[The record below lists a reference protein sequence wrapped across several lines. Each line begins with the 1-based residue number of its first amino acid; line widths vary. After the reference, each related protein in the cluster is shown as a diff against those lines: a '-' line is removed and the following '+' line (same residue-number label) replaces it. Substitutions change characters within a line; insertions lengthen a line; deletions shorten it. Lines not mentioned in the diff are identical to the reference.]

1 MRHDATPEQQVVGKS
16 VQDDER
22 LCIQRTQG
30 EVRVTPTQEAINKIE
45 GLEREVAIRHEEV
58 ERRLERG
65 DKRFDKLEMM
75 IWGVYATVIIAVALP
90 QLLVR

>member
-1 MRHDATPEQQVVGKS
+1 
-16 VQDDER
+16 
-22 LCIQRTQG
+22 
-30 EVRVTPTQEAINKIE
+30 VTPTQKAITKIE
-45 GLEREVAIRHEEV
+45 ALEREVGVRHEEV

>member
-1 MRHDATPEQQVVGKS
+1 
-16 VQDDER
+16 
-22 LCIQRTQG
+22 
-30 EVRVTPTQEAINKIE
+30 VTPTQQAIAKIE
-45 GLEREVAIRHEEV
+45 ALEREVSIRHEEV

>member
-1 MRHDATPEQQVVGKS
+1 M
-16 VQDDER
+16 
-22 LCIQRTQG
+22 
-30 EVRVTPTQEAINKIE
+30 TPTEKALAKIE
-45 GLEREVAIRHEEV
+45 ALEREVGIRHEEV

>member
-1 MRHDATPEQQVVGKS
+1 M
-16 VQDDER
+16 
-22 LCIQRTQG
+22 
-30 EVRVTPTQEAINKIE
+30 TPTKETIAKIE
-45 GLEREVAIRHEEV
+45 ALEREVGIRHEEV

>member
-1 MRHDATPEQQVVGKS
+1 M
-16 VQDDER
+16 
-22 LCIQRTQG
+22 
-30 EVRVTPTQEAINKIE
+30 TPTQQAISKIE
-45 GLEREVAIRHEEV
+45 ALEREVGIRHEEV

-75 IWGVYATVIIAVALP
+75 IWGVYVTVIVAVALP

>member
-1 MRHDATPEQQVVGKS
+1 M
-16 VQDDER
+16 
-22 LCIQRTQG
+22 
-30 EVRVTPTQEAINKIE
+30 TPTQQAIAKIE
-45 GLEREVAIRHEEV
+45 ALEREVGIRHEEV

>member
-1 MRHDATPEQQVVGKS
+1 M
-16 VQDDER
+16 
-22 LCIQRTQG
+22 
-30 EVRVTPTQEAINKIE
+30 TPTEKAIAKIE
-45 GLEREVAIRHEEV
+45 ALEREVGIRHEEV

>member
-1 MRHDATPEQQVVGKS
+1 M
-16 VQDDER
+16 
-22 LCIQRTQG
+22 
-30 EVRVTPTQEAINKIE
+30 TPTKEAIAKIE
-45 GLEREVAIRHEEV
+45 ALEREVGIRHEEV

>member
-1 MRHDATPEQQVVGKS
+1 M
-16 VQDDER
+16 
-22 LCIQRTQG
+22 
-30 EVRVTPTQEAINKIE
+30 TPTQQAIAKIE
-45 GLEREVAIRHEEV
+45 ALEREFALRHEEV

-75 IWGVYATVIIAVALP
+75 IWGVYATVIVAVALP

>member
-1 MRHDATPEQQVVGKS
+1 M
-16 VQDDER
+16 
-22 LCIQRTQG
+22 
-30 EVRVTPTQEAINKIE
+30 TPTQKAITKIE
-45 GLEREVAIRHEEV
+45 ALEREVGVRHEEV

>member
-1 MRHDATPEQQVVGKS
+1 
-16 VQDDER
+16 
-22 LCIQRTQG
+22 
-30 EVRVTPTQEAINKIE
+30 VTPTQQAISKIE
-45 GLEREVAIRHEEV
+45 ALEREVGIRHEEV

-75 IWGVYATVIIAVALP
+75 IWGVYVTVIVAVALP

>member
-1 MRHDATPEQQVVGKS
+1 M
-16 VQDDER
+16 
-22 LCIQRTQG
+22 
-30 EVRVTPTQEAINKIE
+30 TPTQEAIAKIE
-45 GLEREVAIRHEEV
+45 ALEREVGIRHEEV

-65 DKRFDKLEMM
+65 DKRFDKLETM